1 MKVVFLEEVEG
12 SGRIGDVR
20 DVANGFARNYL
31 LPRRLAAPATPHY
44 ISIAQARADKDAR
57 RQSRD
62 DEEARQHLLPKV
74 GGQTLTLEMRVGEQG
89 KLFGSVTAR
98 DIAEELQR
106 LTGIELEHRQIDL
119 REPIRQLG
127 SYSVTVKLTRN
138 VTAAVQANVVA
149 LGGETPETEEA
160 EAVEEALAEEAGE
173 AEVAETGEARAEEV
187 GPEEASG
194 TEEAEAEEAKV
205 EEAIAEGAGAEE
217 EVAAKAKGKGPRKSR
232 RTGAKAEKAE
242 APEESEQA
250 EKAQQE
256 ESG

>member
-12 SGRIGDVR
+12 SGRVGDVR

-62 DEEARQHLLPKV
+62 DEEASQHLLPKV
-74 GGQTLTLEMRVGEQG
+74 DGQTLTLEMRVGEQG

-106 LTGIELEHRQIDL
+106 LTDIELEHRQIDL

-138 VTAAVQANVVA
+138 VTATVQANVIA
-149 LGGETPETEEA
+149 LGGETPATEEA
-160 EAVEEALAEEAGE
+160 EAVEEDGGTEEVETEEAKAEEVETEEAKAEEAETEE
-173 AEVAETGEARAEEV
+173 AKAEEVETGEEV
-187 GPEEASG
+187 P
-194 TEEAEAEEAKV
+194 
-205 EEAIAEGAGAEE
+205 
-217 EVAAKAKGKGPRKSR
+217 AKAKGKGPRRPR

-242 APEESEQA
+242 APEESEHD
-250 EKAQQE
+250 EKAQEE